1 MNFSRVPTRDDDA
14 KPCDLEVDFNVDLGQ
29 EDGMQ
34 SL

>member
-1 MNFSRVPTRDDDA
+1 MNLTRDDDA
-14 KPCDLEVDFNVDLGQ
+14 KPCDLGVDFNVELGQ